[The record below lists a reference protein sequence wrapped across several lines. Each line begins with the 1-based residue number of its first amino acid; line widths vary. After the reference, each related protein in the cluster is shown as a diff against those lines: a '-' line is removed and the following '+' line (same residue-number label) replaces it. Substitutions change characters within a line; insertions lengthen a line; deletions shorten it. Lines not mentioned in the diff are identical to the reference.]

1 MRHLVETLLP
11 RLYSAHSAESTH
23 STEEEEEVGGRKEEE
38 VGGRKEKNLPGRQL
52 VSSVLLNILQPA
64 RKQGQLLRQK
74 H

>member
-1 MRHLVETLLP
+1 MRHLVETLLS

-23 STEEEEEVGGRKEEE
+23 STEEEEE